1 MKKNASALFFLFF
14 FVSSIYA
21 QDLKIFDISNRN
33 EKVVFVSLSDIY
45 PSSEKPDLPVIP
57 EDKRNFEHVLLDSKF
72 RKQFLS
78 VTKISETDN
87 VFLYDYAKNK
97 LASFTVK
104 NLNAV
109 ANLSQYEAGNETPH
123 SHYDYQIGFEIDK
136 KLLKEFGD
144 FSNQIL
150 VYVGKENPFAQEQM
164 IPISW
169 KKITA
174 KEYPSRKINDEF
186 GALEQKYDVGD
197 SCSFKYK
204 DFEYFIQNFS
214 RDKSIFA
221 RRLLVQDTKTKA
233 IIYEEI
239 FSEGESDSLTPLNFV
254 NKEEGNTINQWTG
267 KLFKNKEAVIF
278 GFEYH
283 SFGCDYITVLSK
295 KPTQV
300 DIYCDNR
307 H

>member
-1 MKKNASALFFLFF
+1 MKKIASTIFCLLF

-21 QDLKIFDISNRN
+21 QDLKIFDISDIN

-104 NLNAV
+104 KLNAV
-109 ANLSQYEAGNETPH
+109 ANLSQYEAGSEPPH

-136 KLLKEFGD
+136 KLLKDFGD

-169 KKITA
+169 KKTTS
-174 KEYPSRKINDEF
+174 KDFPSKKVKDEF
-186 GALEQKYDVGD
+186 GKLPEKYSIGD
-197 SCSFKYK
+197 SYSFKFEN
-204 DFEYFIQNFS
+204 FEYFIQNFS

-221 RRLLVQDTKTKA
+221 RRLLIQDTKTKA

-267 KLFKNKEAVIF
+267 KLFKNKEPVIF

-295 KPTQV
+295 RPTQV

>member
-1 MKKNASALFFLFF
+1 MKKIASALSFLLF

-21 QDLKIFDISNRN
+21 QDLKIFDISDIN

-72 RKQFLS
+72 RNQFLS
-78 VTKISETDN
+78 VTKISETDKI
-87 VFLYDYAKNK
+87 FLYDYAKNK
-97 LASFTVK
+97 FASFTVK

-109 ANLSQYEAGNETPH
+109 ANLSIYETGSEPPH
-123 SHYDYQIGFEIDK
+123 SYFDYQIGFEIDK

-164 IPISW
+164 TPISW

-174 KEYPSRKINDEF
+174 KEYPSRKIKDEF

-197 SCSFKYK
+197 SYSFKYK
-204 DFEYFIQNFS
+204 EFEYFIQNFS

-267 KLFKNKEAVIF
+267 KLFKNKEPVIF

-283 SFGCDYITVLSK
+283 SFGCGYITVLSK

>member
-1 MKKNASALFFLFF
+1 MKKIATSLIFLLS
-14 FVSSIYA
+14 FVHLNYA
-21 QDLKIFDISNRN
+21 QDLKIFDISDRN

-104 NLNAV
+104 KLNAV
-109 ANLSQYEAGNETPH
+109 ANLSVYETGSEPPH
-123 SHYDYQIGFEIDK
+123 SQYDYQIGFEIDK

-150 VYVGKENPFAQEQM
+150 VYVGKENPFAQEKLT
-164 IPISW
+164 PITW
-169 KKITA
+169 EKIDS
-174 KEYPSRKINDEF
+174 KEFPFRKINDENGTF
-186 GALEQKYDVGD
+186 QEKYELGNTYRSNYGIFQYLLQD
-197 SCSFKYK
+197 Y
-204 DFEYFIQNFS
+204 S
-214 RDKSIFA
+214 RNKMVFA
-221 RRLLVQDTKTKA
+221 RRLFVINSKTKA

-267 KLFKNKEAVIF
+267 KLFKNKDAVIF

>member
-1 MKKNASALFFLFF
+1 MKKIASALYFLLLFIN
-14 FVSSIYA
+14 SIYA
-21 QDLKIFDISNRN
+21 QDFKIFNASDRN

-109 ANLSQYEAGNETPH
+109 ANLSQYEAGSEPPH

-136 KLLKEFGD
+136 KLLKDFED

-150 VYVGKENPFAQEQM
+150 VYVGKENPFAEKQLTA
-164 IPISW
+164 IAW
-169 KKITA
+169 KKISS
-174 KEYPSRKINDEF
+174 KEFPSKKIKDEF
-186 GALEQKYDVGD
+186 GALNQKYTVGD
-197 SCSFKYK
+197 SYSFKYENL
-204 DFEYFIQNFS
+204 EYFIQDFL
-214 RDKSIFA
+214 RDTSIFA
-221 RRLLVQDTKTKA
+221 RRVLVVNSKTKT

-254 NKEEGNTINQWTG
+254 NKDEGDNINQWTG
-267 KLFKNKEAVIF
+267 KLFKNKEPVIF

>member
-1 MKKNASALFFLFF
+1 MKKIASALFFLFF
-14 FVSSIYA
+14 FVSSICA

-45 PSSEKPDLPVIP
+45 PSSEKPDMPVIP

-109 ANLSQYEAGNETPH
+109 ANLSIYETGSEPPH
-123 SHYDYQIGFEIDK
+123 SQYDYQIGFEIDK
-136 KLLKEFGD
+136 KLLKDFGD

-164 IPISW
+164 TPISW
-169 KKITA
+169 KKIDS
-174 KEYPSRKINDEF
+174 KEFPFRKINDENGTF
-186 GALEQKYDVGD
+186 QEKYELGNTYRSDYG
-197 SCSFKYK
+197 
-204 DFEYFIQNFS
+204 NFQYLLQDYS
-214 RDKSIFA
+214 RNKMVFA
-221 RRLLVQDTKTKA
+221 RRLFVINSKTKA
-233 IIYEEI
+233 SVYEEI